1 MLVGLLIYA
10 RVYWAIR
17 PIPKPQSGIPQGF
30 GLTASAIAK
39 TQLSNACRFGDFFNM
54 FFGRRY
60 VVRRPQASAGHK
72 NCTRTRDKLS
82 LKHIR
87 SSAESVQ

>member
-17 PIPKPQSGIPQGF
+17 PISKPERGIPQGF

-39 TQLSNACRFGDFFNM
+39 TQLSNACRFGDFLNM
-54 FFGRRY
+54 FFGRRCA
-60 VVRRPQASAGHK
+60 VRRPQESADHK
-72 NCTRTRDKLS
+72 NCTKTRDKLP

-87 SSAESVQ
+87 SSAELVQ